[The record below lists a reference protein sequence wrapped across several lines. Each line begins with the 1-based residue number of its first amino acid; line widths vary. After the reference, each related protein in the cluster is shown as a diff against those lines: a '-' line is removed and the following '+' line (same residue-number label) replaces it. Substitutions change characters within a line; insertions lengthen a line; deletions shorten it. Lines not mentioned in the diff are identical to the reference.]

1 MNVRKKKKC
10 FEHTDSQGQELNPH
24 YDLAP
29 PPPPLAAGMGV
40 SVSA

>member
-1 MNVRKKKKC
+1 MNVRKKKC

-29 PPPPLAAGMGV
+29 PPPLAAGMGV